1 VARSIADKVLVV
13 DDDPAFH
20 KLVESVL
27 TPAGIQHESVHS
39 GEEALRAVT
48 KGTPRAVIIDGLLP
62 GMRGDVVAARLRER
76 WTQAQLP
83 IVFVSAFFRD
93 LRSRKRLLNECQ
105 VDAVLHK
112 PITPEELKRA
122 LARIPALAPKAL
134 PMGEELPD
142 DFELDITTAAEM
154 LTDYLVIAQERVA
167 SLRASLAGLTGADP
181 KAALQGVRND
191 AHKFRGTGGSFGL
204 PEVTRLG
211 AQIEEFIEAQKEKA
225 LTPTNRAKISGWV
238 DALSLVLARAGAS
251 IPSPGMSG
259 AVRPLRVLLLDGPGE
274 LAVSC
279 AEAAKKGAPIRLFAD
294 ATEAL
299 ISAAEE
305 AADVIFIAADRDGYD
320 GNELCSRFAKEGLGP
335 VVLMATDSGF
345 QARLEAQGF
354 GARGYVHR
362 LPDAASLLR
371 VAPDFA
377 APPRGVTVLVVSA
390 DHAQLDA
397 LAVQLSKD
405 GLAAVP
411 CEDPKT
417 LFETLDQTEPA
428 LVLLS
433 TELPGV
439 NGLSLLRALR
449 GDARHGWVPV
459 MALLESRERRERVAA
474 LEAGADE
481 VLTFPVDEGELFAQI
496 RVQIRRWAREHRTR
510 PVRGLPGFIGG
521 EELHEEIERAL
532 VLARRG
538 RAFSVMVFDA
548 ELPHLQRSRGRL
560 EVDAAVAAL
569 GARLKVVFR
578 SSDVV
583 ASLGGGRFGVLL
595 HDLVRADAER
605 LLQTHLDA
613 FNMGGPLSTG
623 LQVLVRGGLAT
634 FPEVQGGARELIEAA
649 TKALR
654 VP

>member
-20 KLVESVL
+20 KLVEGVL
-27 TPAGIQHESVHS
+27 TPAGIAFEGVRT
-39 GEEALRAVT
+39 GEEAMRAIT
-48 KGTPRAVIIDGLLP
+48 RGKPKAVIIDGLLP
-62 GMRGDVVAARLRER
+62 GMRGDDVAARMREK
-76 WTQAQLP
+76 WKQAELP
-83 IVFVSAFFRD
+83 IIFVSAFFRD
-93 LRSRKRLLNECQ
+93 LRSRQRLINECQ

-122 LARIPALAPKAL
+122 LGRFPELSPKAL
-134 PMGEELPD
+134 PPGEEPPD
-142 DFELDITTAAEM
+142 DFELDISTAAEL
-154 LTDYLVIAQERVA
+154 LTDYLVIAQERMA
-167 SLRASLAGLTGADP
+167 SLRAALNGLTGPDP
-181 KAALQGVRND
+181 KAALKQVRQD

-211 AQIEEFIEAQKEKA
+211 AQIEDFIEAQKERA
-225 LTPTNRAKISGWV
+225 LSPTNRAKISGWV
-238 DALSLVLARAGAS
+238 EALSLNLARAGAS
-251 IPSPGMSG
+251 VPSPGVLG
-259 AVRPLRVLLLDGPGE
+259 AVRSLRVLLLDGPGE

-294 ATEAL
+294 PDAAL
-299 ISAAEE
+299 RSAAEE
-305 AADVIFIAADRDGYD
+305 AADVVFVAADRPGYD
-320 GNELCSRFAKEGLGP
+320 GKKLCAQFASEGLGP
-335 VVLMATDSGF
+335 VVLMATESAF
-345 QARLEAQGF
+345 AARLEAQEV

-362 LPDAASLLR
+362 MPDAASLLR

-390 DHAQLDA
+390 DRGELDT

-411 CEDPKT
+411 CTDPKA
-417 LFETLDQTEPA
+417 LFDALDETEPA

-433 TELPGV
+433 AALTDV
-439 NGLSLLRALR
+439 NALSLLRALR

-459 MALLESRERRERVAA
+459 VALVGSRERKERVEA
-474 LEAGADE
+474 LDAGADD
-481 VLTFPVDEGELFAQI
+481 VLAPPLDEGELFAHL
-496 RVQIRRWAREHRTR
+496 RVQIRRWAREHRSR
-510 PVRGLPGFIGG
+510 PVRGLPGFIGA
-521 EELHEEIERAL
+521 EELHFEIERAV

-538 RAFSVMVFDA
+538 RTFSVMVFDA
-548 ELPHLQRSRGRL
+548 ELPHLQRNKGRL

-583 ASLGGGRFGVLL
+583 ASLGKGRFGVLL
-595 HDLVRADAER
+595 HDLDRSDAER
-605 LLQTHLDA
+605 LLQTHLDG
-613 FNMGGPLSTG
+613 FNVGGPLAPG
-623 LQVLVRGGLAT
+623 LQVLVRGGLAS
-634 FPEVQGGARELIEAA
+634 FPEVQGGAAALLEAA

-654 VP
+654 TP